1 MQVKVK
7 AKRKR
12 DIIPE
17 REEDSKVARGGI
29 TYIFFTSLN
38 IPSWHPL
45 RILVIYRYMEK
56 RLKETIYLQRNIGRY
71 IVTFNQVIHV

>member
-29 TYIFFTSLN
+29 TYIFS
-38 IPSWHPL
+38 
-45 RILVIYRYMEK
+45 
-56 RLKETIYLQRNIGRY
+56 
-71 IVTFNQVIHV
+71 QV

>member
-1 MQVKVK
+1 MVIQLESTGYMQVKVK

-29 TYIFFTSLN
+29 TYIFS
-38 IPSWHPL
+38 
-45 RILVIYRYMEK
+45 
-56 RLKETIYLQRNIGRY
+56 
-71 IVTFNQVIHV
+71 QV